1 MEQNRGDQ
9 VVRFEQKDQ
18 YVIEAH
24 PEKNRIIFFFVG
36 DLKSKNDIPHIV
48 EHTKQAITHVSDGYT
63 LMAVVTAKGAPGF
76 SSTAPL
82 KDTLVTLKS
91 KNYSKAGFVMPKEKV
106 LQRMTTNV
114 VVKLSGI
121 NGRVFDDKESA
132 EVFLDAKD

>member
-18 YVIEAH
+18 YVIEANS
-24 PEKNRIIFFFVG
+24 EKNRITFLFTG

-48 EHTKQAITHVSDGYT
+48 EHTEQAITHVTDGYT
-63 LMAVVTAKGAPGF
+63 LMAIVTAKGAPGF

-82 KDTLVTLKS
+82 KETLVTLKS

-121 NGRVFDDKESA
+121 NGRVFDDKVSA
-132 EVFLDAKD
+132 EAFLDSNE